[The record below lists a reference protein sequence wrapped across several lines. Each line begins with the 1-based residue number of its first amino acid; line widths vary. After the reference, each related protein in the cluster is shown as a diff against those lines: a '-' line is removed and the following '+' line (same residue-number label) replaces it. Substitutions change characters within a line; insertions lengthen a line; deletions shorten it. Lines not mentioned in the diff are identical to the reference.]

1 MTRPHSPLRPD
12 SSGPSERTSSAD
24 RYNLRGPRPGDLGWI
39 VHRHGVLYADEFGWD
54 ERFEGL
60 VAGIIASF
68 AKHNDPER
76 ERCWI
81 AERDGEIIGS
91 VLLVRRSQRV
101 AQLRLLLVEPSA
113 RGLGLGGRLVDECI
127 HFARNAGYRKLTLWT
142 HSVLIAAR
150 EIYKRR
156 GFVLT
161 GEEHYK
167 AFTKDLVSETW
178 ELKL

>member
-1 MTRPHSPLRPD
+1 MPRSSSTPSTD
-12 SSGPSERTSSAD
+12 SSGQTTRPSDADLYVLRAPSA
-24 RYNLRGPRPGDLGWI
+24 GDLGWI
-39 VHRHGVLYADEFGWD
+39 VHRHGVLYAEEFGWD

-60 VAGIIASF
+60 VAEIIASF
-68 AKHNDPER
+68 AKNHDPQR

-81 AERDGEIIGS
+81 AERGGEIIGS

-113 RGLGLGGRLVDECI
+113 RGIGLGGRLVDECI
-127 HFARNAGYRKLTLWT
+127 DFARKAGYRKLTLWT
-142 HSVLIAAR
+142 HTVLIAAR

-161 GEEHYK
+161 GEEHYQ